1 MIDTNGDGV
10 ITKPW
15 NEPNGAGEVEM
26 DPTRDTRVGSLDK
39 FERAYGITPHPDGS
53 VWISRRFPV
62 PGQLVRL
69 ELGDKPPETCKFE
82 VYEPPYDPNG
92 DPSAWGYGSRGIDVR
107 RHGLI

>member
-39 FERAYGITPHPDGS
+39 FQRAYGIIPHPDG
-53 VWISRRFPV
+53 RRS
-62 PGQLVRL
+62 GSH
-69 ELGDKPPETCKFE
+69 G
-82 VYEPPYDPNG
+82 
-92 DPSAWGYGSRGIDVR
+92 GSRCRDNSSDSSLATSHPKRVSPRSTNHRTIRTGIPAPGTTVPA
-107 RHGLI
+107 GSMSAVMG